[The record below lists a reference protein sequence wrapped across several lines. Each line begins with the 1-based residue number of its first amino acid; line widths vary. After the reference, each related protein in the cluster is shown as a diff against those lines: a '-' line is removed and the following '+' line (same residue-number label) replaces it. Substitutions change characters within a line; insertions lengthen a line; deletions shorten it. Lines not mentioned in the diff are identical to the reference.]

1 MFASSGKKEISLS
14 SFHLFF
20 HAGVIERIWRT
31 DKGEVFECNMMSQLE
46 SGGFF
51 QDKVGRM
58 SFLAFKMIPL
68 HHCTCG
74 PLVQ

>member
-1 MFASSGKKEISLS
+1 
-14 SFHLFF
+14 
-20 HAGVIERIWRT
+20 
-31 DKGEVFECNMMSQLE
+31 MMSQLE